1 MNALRTRALFACFA
15 NFRIVRAFHPSFLLR
30 NVPKIGPF
38 SSLSAQDDD
47 DDRGELSNEASVLGT
62 LDASALLEQLKA
74 GGLVLDDLEIDDG
87 EDEEDE
93 DDLTERAWLD
103 SEICQNSSPL
113 TTWTRSGLDSTISG
127 AVRRQGVAR
136 VNGALSEVSATE
148 LRAFVLRELARV
160 QESQAEGETLSAVL
174 SPSDLCLPDA
184 EAVTTR
190 WDLRL
195 PLTPPVMRALDE
207 LLGGAS
213 EFSVALSELA
223 GGPEAEIW
231 EVAALVSKAGAA
243 PQTIHSD
250 TVFDP
255 SPCLFTS
262 FVALQPVTQ
271 ELGPTRFLVGT
282 HDPASHRALERDRS
296 GYLASCAGQEGKI
309 LDALLGL
316 GDASLYDGRLLH
328 GGTEN
333 SAVVDCPDGDSH
345 YRALFYVTLRHAAQD
360 AADEV
365 ANEAAHSILP
375 QYRGKLRLGHFNKV
389 FEWPWSRD
397 TGDGGRGST
406 SMSTG
411 DGGGKGFGKGGGG
424 KGGGGK
430 GGGDDGKGNGPGF
443 NAAALFLVPDAY
455 DWSKSTEENYALD
468 PGACEEGRRA
478 FWGPLA
484 ALRASLD
491 LDYHTL
497 GYCPSRQALQD
508 AIVSHLLSCQHEA
521 PCDKPAKRLG
531 EPPSDTSL
539 EAEASGPWVVLTAG
553 AMGAG
558 KSHCIRWL
566 RDQGFFPLPN
576 AVQVDQDMIRYM
588 LPEMEGY
595 LKRSPA
601 KAGALTQKEAGYI
614 AELLTLEAFR
624 QRRDILIDG
633 SMRQS
638 NVFRGLIGRLRGE
651 CPDVRVALIHVVAPP
666 EQVKERALKRAKT
679 SGRIVPTEVLLRAIE
694 EVPNSVGA
702 LAPLVDAALT
712 CDTSGDEPRI
722 LLGQDILT
730 GPACV
735 KSWSEFADLLN
746 GKLKVN
752 ILEK

>member
-1 MNALRTRALFACFA
+1 M
-15 NFRIVRAFHPSFLLR
+15 
-30 NVPKIGPF
+30 
-38 SSLSAQDDD
+38 
-47 DDRGELSNEASVLGT
+47 
-62 LDASALLEQLKA
+62 
-74 GGLVLDDLEIDDG
+74 
-87 EDEEDE
+87 
-93 DDLTERAWLD
+93 
-103 SEICQNSSPL
+103 
-113 TTWTRSGLDSTISG
+113 
-127 AVRRQGVAR
+127 
-136 VNGALSEVSATE
+136 
-148 LRAFVLRELARV
+148 
-160 QESQAEGETLSAVL
+160 
-174 SPSDLCLPDA
+174 
-184 EAVTTR
+184 
-190 WDLRL
+190 
-195 PLTPPVMRALDE
+195 
-207 LLGGAS
+207 
-213 EFSVALSELA
+213 
-223 GGPEAEIW
+223 
-231 EVAALVSKAGAA
+231 
-243 PQTIHSD
+243 
-250 TVFDP
+250 
-255 SPCLFTS
+255 
-262 FVALQPVTQ
+262 
-271 ELGPTRFLVGT
+271 GT

-296 GYLASCAGQEGKI
+296 CYLASCAGQEGKI

-389 FEWPWSRD
+389 FEWPWPRD

-576 AVQVDQDMIRYM
+576 AVQVDSRRRSSRPELFSKIVKYPPLSHTRTHTPESKDAQALCFLPFSLQVDQDMIRYM

-624 QRRDILIDG
+624 SIHAGELE
-633 SMRQS
+633 
-638 NVFRGLIGRLRGE
+638 RLTP
-651 CPDVRVALIHVVAPP
+651 CFFY
-666 EQVKERALKRAKT
+666 QVH
-679 SGRIVPTEVLLRAIE
+679 
-694 EVPNSVGA
+694 
-702 LAPLVDAALT
+702 
-712 CDTSGDEPRI
+712 
-722 LLGQDILT
+722 
-730 GPACV
+730 
-735 KSWSEFADLLN
+735 
-746 GKLKVN
+746 
-752 ILEK
+752 